1 MSKDETKDATKDTV
15 KAKGGIHFPVPKGKH
30 GAPLVP
36 GQDARKKLVNPTPR
50 VAARTKASTKG
61 R

>member
-1 MSKDETKDATKDTV
+1 MTKTKG
-15 KAKGGIHFPVPKGKH
+15 GGIHFPVPKGKH

-36 GQDARKKLVNPTPR
+36 GQDAAKKRPAVPLPR
-50 VAARTKASTKG
+50 VVARTKASTKG

>member
-1 MSKDETKDATKDTV
+1 MTKDTT
-15 KAKGGIHFPVPKGKH
+15 KAKGGGIHFPVPKGKH

-36 GQDARKKLVNPTPR
+36 GQDARKKPVNPTPR
-50 VAARTKASTKG
+50 VVARTKASTKG